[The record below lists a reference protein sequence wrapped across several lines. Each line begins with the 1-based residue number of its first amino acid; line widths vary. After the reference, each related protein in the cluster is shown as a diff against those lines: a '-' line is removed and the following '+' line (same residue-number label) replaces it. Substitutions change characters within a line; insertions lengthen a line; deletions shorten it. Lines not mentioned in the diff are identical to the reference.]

1 MPTPANKHRRSAP
14 HPVHHGEST
23 PPQLGN
29 LKITETDQGDNDVSL
44 VLGLSVTSKDVHG
57 ELVDGVTGQGDHLDR
72 QVLDVADI
80 EDYLAHLPDEHLHA
94 VGLTWTHDAEDEAV
108 KVREALDTYSGGA
121 PVVPVRDVD
130 AAEALARG
138 IADLTGHDFLV
149 VCVVEPDSSVVAT
162 VDGFHTHVESVD
174 HADAAT
180 LTDRVLAVVRAAKPS
195 PDAVYILG
203 SADTD
208 DLVTALREDADRPV
222 ITATEAD
229 FALTRGAALASAHIA
244 NIPDEPEQTPR
255 NRTVTALTVT
265 LVAAIIV
272 FVVSVSL
279 TLAWPST
286 PTPAP
291 EPDPRPQL
299 AQNVEPIA
307 PPPAPRTP
315 ELAKHLNVP
324 PPVQAPPPPPAP
336 GPAPEPRIRDNPV
349 LDRVPF
355 IDRIR

>member
-1 MPTPANKHRRSAP
+1 M
-14 HPVHHGEST
+14 
-23 PPQLGN
+23 
-29 LKITETDQGDNDVSL
+29 SL

-57 ELVDGVTGQGDHLDR
+57 ELVDGVTGQGEHLDR
-72 QVLDVADI
+72 RVLDVDEI
-80 EDYLAHLPDEHLHA
+80 EDYLAELPADADLHA
-94 VGLTWTHDAEDEAV
+94 VGLTWSHDAEDEAV
-108 KVREALDTYSGGA
+108 KVREALDSYSGGA
-121 PVVPVRDVD
+121 PIVPVRDVD
-130 AAEALARG
+130 AAQALARG

-162 VDGFHTHVESVD
+162 VDGFDMHVESVD

-195 PDAVYILG
+195 PEAVYVLG

-208 DLVTALREDADRPV
+208 DLVAALRADADRPV

-244 NIPDEPEQTPR
+244 AIPDEPEQAPR
-255 NRTVTALTVT
+255 NITVAALTAT
-265 LVAAIIV
+265 LIAAIIV

-286 PTPAP
+286 PDPGPQP
-291 EPDPRPQL
+291 EPPLQSAQSVAPVAPPKAPRPL
-299 AQNVEPIA
+299 E
-307 PPPAPRTP
+307 R
-315 ELAKHLNVP
+315 AKLLNVP

-336 GPAPEPRIRDNPV
+336 APVPAPRIRDNPV